1 MSGNSVEWYR
11 SDIAR
16 SGIGA
21 ISAEWYRS
29 DIARSGIG
37 AI

>member
-1 MSGNSVEWYR
+1 MSGNSAEWYR
-11 SDIAR
+11 SDIVR

-21 ISAEWYRS
+21 IIAEWYRS